1 MAVGKPAIAVLAGV
15 NGAGKSSVG
24 GAMLAEH
31 GADWYNPDTFAR
43 QLVAEADLD
52 QTAAN
57 AHAWQYGRRRLEAAI
72 TNGTDFAFETTLGG
86 NTIPALIE
94 RAADTHFVDMIFCGL
109 SSPELHLHRV
119 ALRVSGGGH
128 AIAEDRIRTRWI
140 SSHANLI
147 RLLPRLSRLQ
157 VFDNSAEV
165 ALGTPVP
172 APLLVLQMLA
182 GRVMHPGR
190 ADRDALTATSQWA
203 RPIVEAAL
211 ELDGRT
217 R

>member
-1 MAVGKPAIAVLAGV
+1 MAAGKPVIAVLAGV

-43 QLVAEADLD
+43 QLMADADMD
-52 QTAAN
+52 QETAN
-57 AHAWQYGRRRLEAAI
+57 AHAWHYGRRRLEAAI
-72 TNGTDFAFETTLGG
+72 ANGTDFAFETTLGG

-94 RAADTHFVDMIFCGL
+94 RAADTHFIDMIFCGL
-109 SSPELHLHRV
+109 FSPELHLRRV

-128 AIAEDRIRTRWI
+128 AIPEDRIRARWI

-157 VFDNSAEV
+157 VFDNSAE
-165 ALGTPVP
+165 AAPGTPVP

-182 GRVMHPGR
+182 GRAMYPGR
-190 ADRDALTATSQWA
+190 ADRDALAATPQWA

-217 R
+217 E